1 MKITRKLLM
10 SLAVAAAA
18 SFGAMA
24 EDLSP
29 VTITVDKENGALT
42 ANLTTS
48 TWNNAWTST
57 ATKPGLTLS
66 CPANNMA
73 WSGNNIDVRSGSAKT
88 ATYTLASTDNRY
100 YVSAASFSYALIG
113 AGPETITMDGVT
125 LNAAS
130 ETKSHQFTNADEN
143 STVTFVVA
151 GQNSGVLFSD
161 FTVTL
166 TPKTEQPEPQGPRFL
181 TTSIVDGEFAPETN
195 WYTIQIAAAGLHFSY
210 VPGATS
216 MALSSTTTKF
226 ADADLWCFVGDDEE
240 GYNVYNKAAGPS
252 MMFAAPTQMSTSD
265 NGGTS
270 YAIVKAPGDAAYCY
284 EWQFAE
290 TDVLGED
297 TPAFWMYEKDQILKA
312 LNNRNG
318 KLAFW
323 STGKDSGSAVQVV
336 WAEQTLAV
344 TPSTGELWRAD
355 GSSSSW
361 RAEWRSNQVEGLV
374 FATTKN
380 NMAASGT
387 DKLQLASGIEYG
399 PWSFTCPEGKFSVAY
414 EFDFVK
420 SGNWGTATATI
431 NAPDGKVYNVTDQ
444 TQHFAVSDLDSNGD
458 LSFMISANPAN
469 ANKVM
474 LVSNFT
480 VTMRRVTEAPLGT
493 IIFRYDGTT
502 GYNVCYR
509 IPSITT
515 IENGANK
522 GRLLAINDYRYSGA
536 DIGNGRIDLYMSYSD
551 DNGLTWS
558 EPDHMRDAAGKPVAQ
573 GTGLGT
579 VETSLQHPDCGFGD
593 PAMVSD
599 RESGRVL
606 VVSVCGRTPFWS
618 GRRNNP
624 NQVARWYSED
634 GGDTWTEYTNIT
646 EKIYSLFDGTVPN
659 GYIDS
664 QFIGSGRMVQ
674 SRTIKVGD
682 YYRVYAVMSGY
693 HAASGNVS
701 NWVLY
706 TDDFGENWH
715 ILGDPM
721 TPAVSSAGDEPK
733 AEELPDGSVL
743 LAARRNSGN
752 RHFNIFRY
760 TDHAKGEGAWDEA
773 VATDMGF
780 GSINACNGE
789 IMILPVRNVETGEQ
803 SYMAL
808 QSFPY
813 GGSRRN
819 VSIAWKLL
827 ASPADIDSPSAFTT
841 WNGRVQVSKMGSC
854 YSTMCWQHDN
864 TLGFLYEEETLG
876 KAYCEVYRN
885 FTIEQLTDGAYEY
898 CADTDGS
905 VAAAMTKALVE
916 YRLDAA
922 TSGEPGQFVG
932 QPVSVG
938 NAKAEEAAKT
948 YGENPTVENYLLFN
962 KAIIE
967 GGNNAE
973 LITIHHGGVYTLKSA
988 HAYTE
993 FADRWLGT
1001 DGSTLIPAAEE
1012 SDSTKFVFV
1021 NKEGSE
1027 NWLVY
1032 NPSTR
1037 TFLAQTPAA
1046 IETKITMTSD
1056 VTAAHEY
1063 EAESS
1068 LSGLTHLT
1076 DVAPGNASFGTV
1088 HFGRNNNGHIVI
1100 WNKTEQASQWYM
1112 SFERDATEDEMPD
1125 LSAVSISEIEA
1136 EGAEV
1141 SYFDVMGRPVAVPVR
1156 GQLYIT
1162 SDRRKVRY

>member
-10 SLAVAAAA
+10 TMVVMSAAV
-18 SFGAMA
+18 SGATA
-24 EDLSP
+24 QEELSP
-29 VTITVDKENGALT
+29 VTISVDKENGILT
-42 ANLTTS
+42 ANLQSS

-57 ATKPGLTLS
+57 ATKPGLTLT

-73 WSGNNIDVRSGSAKT
+73 WSGNDIDVRSGAAKS
-88 ATYTLASTDNRY
+88 ATYTLSSTDNRY
-100 YVSAASFSYALIG
+100 YVSAGSFNYSLIG
-113 AGPETITMDGVT
+113 AGPESIVFG
-125 LNAAS
+125 S
-130 ETKSHQFTNADEN
+130 ETLEATSAAKTFSFKNEDETAN
-143 STVTFVVA
+143 VVFVVN
-151 GQNSGVLFSD
+151 GQNTGVLFSD

-166 TPKTEQPEPQGPRFL
+166 TPKSVQPEAEEPAFI
-181 TTSIVDGEFAPETN
+181 TTTITNGEFAPGTN
-195 WYTIQIAAAGLHFSY
+195 WYTLQIGAAGLHFVYDAGASY
-210 VPGATS
+210 MT
-216 MALSSTTTKF
+216 LDRTTTEF
-226 ADADLWCFVGDDEE
+226 ADSDLWCFVGNEDD
-240 GYNVYNKAAGPS
+240 GYRVYNKAAGPD
-252 MMFAAPTQMSTSD
+252 MMFAAPTEMKGTTGS
-265 NGGTS
+265 TS

-290 TDVLGED
+290 STALGKD
-297 TPAFWMYEKDQILKA
+297 TPAFWMYEKGEIAKA
-312 LNNRNG
+312 LNNRDS

-336 WAEQTLAV
+336 WAEQTVAV

-355 GSSSSW
+355 GASSAW
-361 RAEWRSNQVEGLV
+361 RSEWRSSQVEGLV
-374 FATTKN
+374 FSTTKN

-387 DKLQLASGIEYG
+387 DNLQLATGMEFG
-399 PWSFTCPEGKFSVAY
+399 PWQFTCPEGKYSVAY

-420 SGNWGTATATI
+420 SGDWGSATGTI
-431 NAPDGKVYNVTDQ
+431 TGPDGKVYNVTDQ
-444 TQHFAVSDLDSNGD
+444 TQHFAAGNLDSNGD
-458 LSFMISANPAN
+458 LSFLVSADPAT
-469 ANKVM
+469 ANKIV

-480 VTMRRVTEAPLGT
+480 VTMRRVTEQALGT
-493 IIFRYDGTT
+493 IIFRYDGTP

-558 EPDHMRDAAGKPVAQ
+558 APDHMRNAAGDPVAQ

-599 RESGRVL
+599 RESGKVL

-634 GGDTWTEYTNIT
+634 GGDTWTEYSNIT
-646 EKIYSLFDGTVPN
+646 EDIYSLFDETVPN

-706 TDDFGENWH
+706 TDDFGQSWH

-721 TPAVSSAGDEPK
+721 KPAVSSAGDEPK

-760 TDHAKGEGAWDEA
+760 TDHANGEGAWADA

-813 GGSRRN
+813 GGERRN

-898 CADTDGS
+898 CADADGS
-905 VAAAMTKALVE
+905 VAAALTKALVD
-916 YRLDAA
+916 YRLEAA
-922 TSGEPGQFVG
+922 TSGEPGKYVG
-932 QPVSVG
+932 QPATAG
-938 NAKAEEAAKT
+938 NAQAEEAAKT

-962 KAIIE
+962 KAIID
-967 GGNNAE
+967 GGSSDK

-1001 DGSTLIPAAEE
+1001 DGNTLVPAAEE
-1012 SDSTKFVFV
+1012 SDATKFVFV
-1021 NKEGSE
+1021 NKEGSD
-1027 NWLVY
+1027 NWIVY
-1032 NPSTR
+1032 NPFTK

-1046 IETKITMTSD
+1046 IETKIT
-1056 VTAAHEY
+1056 VTTDLNAAHEY

-1076 DVAPGNASFGTV
+1076 DVAPGNASFGTI

-1125 LSAVSISEIEA
+1125 MAEVSISEVVA

-1141 SYFDVMGRPVAVPVR
+1141 NYFDVTGRPVAVPVR

-1162 SDRRKVRY
+1162 SDRRKLRY